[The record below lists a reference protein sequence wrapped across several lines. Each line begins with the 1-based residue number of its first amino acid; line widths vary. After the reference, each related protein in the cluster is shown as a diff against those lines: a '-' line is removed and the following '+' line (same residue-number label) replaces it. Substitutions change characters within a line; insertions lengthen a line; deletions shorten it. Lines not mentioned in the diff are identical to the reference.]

1 MLSLTQILGWTM
13 TECVCELKLN
23 EEDKIQ
29 YKKFLSHQ
37 SSSKKK
43 NEKKL
48 YKLLAELVDT
58 ERAYVEDL
66 EEVSIAL

>member
-1 MLSLTQILGWTM
+1 MQNCRKM
-13 TECVCELKLN
+13 TECVCKLKVN
-23 EEDKIQ
+23 EENKIQ
-29 YKKFLSHQ
+29 EKKLLSYQ
-37 SSSKKK
+37 SSAKNK

-66 EEVSIAL
+66 EEVKQML

>member
-1 MLSLTQILGWTM
+1 M
-13 TECVCELKLN
+13 TECVYELKVN
-23 EEDKIQ
+23 EENKFQ
-29 YKKFLSHQ
+29 EKKLLSYQ
-37 SSSKKK
+37 SSAKNK

-66 EEVSIAL
+66 EEV

>member
-1 MLSLTQILGWTM
+1 M
-13 TECVCELKLN
+13 TECVYELKVN
-23 EEDKIQ
+23 EENKIQ
-29 YKKFLSHQ
+29 EKKHLSYQ
-37 SSSKKK
+37 SSAKKK

-66 EEVSIAL
+66 EEV

>member
-1 MLSLTQILGWTM
+1 MA
-13 TECVCELKLN
+13 ECVYELKVN
-23 EEDKIQ
+23 EENKIQ
-29 YKKFLSHQ
+29 EKKLSSYQ
-37 SSSKKK
+37 SSAKNK

-66 EEVSIAL
+66 DEVK

>member
-1 MLSLTQILGWTM
+1 MA
-13 TECVCELKLN
+13 ECVYELKVN
-23 EEDKIQ
+23 EERKIQ
-29 YKKFLSHQ
+29 KLPSYQTLAKN
-37 SSSKKK
+37 K

-66 EEVSIAL
+66 EEVKIWL

>member
-1 MLSLTQILGWTM
+1 M
-13 TECVCELKLN
+13 TECVCELKVN
-23 EEDKIQ
+23 EENKIQ
-29 YKKFLSHQ
+29 EKKLVSYQ
-37 SSSKKK
+37 SSAKNK

-66 EEVSIAL
+66 EEVKQML

>member
-1 MLSLTQILGWTM
+1 M

-29 YKKFLSHQ
+29 YKKYLSRQ
-37 SSSKKK
+37 SASKKK

-58 ERAYVEDL
+58 ERGYVEDL

>member
-1 MLSLTQILGWTM
+1 M
-13 TECVCELKLN
+13 TECVCKLKVN
-23 EEDKIQ
+23 EENKIQ
-29 YKKFLSHQ
+29 EKKLVSYQ
-37 SSSKKK
+37 SSAKNK

-66 EEVSIAL
+66 EEVKQML

>member
-1 MLSLTQILGWTM
+1 M
-13 TECVCELKLN
+13 TECVCKLKVN
-23 EEDKIQ
+23 EENKIQ
-29 YKKFLSHQ
+29 EKKLLSYQ
-37 SSSKKK
+37 SSAKNK

-66 EEVSIAL
+66 EEVKQML

>member
-1 MLSLTQILGWTM
+1 M
-13 TECVCELKLN
+13 TECVYELKVN
-23 EEDKIQ
+23 EENKIQ
-29 YKKFLSHQ
+29 EKKLLSYQ

-66 EEVSIAL
+66 DEVK

>member
-1 MLSLTQILGWTM
+1 M
-13 TECVCELKLN
+13 TECVFEFKLN
-23 EEDKIQ
+23 EEEKIQ
-29 YKKFLSHQ
+29 CKKFLSHK

-66 EEVSIAL
+66 EEVIIAL

>member
-1 MLSLTQILGWTM
+1 M

-23 EEDKIQ
+23 EEDKINN
-29 YKKFLSHQ
+29 KKFLSHQ

-43 NEKKL
+43 SEKKL